1 MPSCTCTEARF
12 QPMSNPVS
20 SPSLSLDIDPKSTV
34 SSLYSQ
40 VSHLWIQPNIDQQY
54 AGKYIFFL
62 DENTESEEKPPFQ
75 LSILLK

>member
-1 MPSCTCTEARF
+1 
-12 QPMSNPVS
+12 MSNPVS